1 MASDSGNKKPG
12 RRWYQFRLRTLLVL
26 FTIAAVA
33 MAFFSQKI
41 RQQYREQ
48 AVIEWVQQKQGSVA
62 FEYYEYL
69 DEYDYSDPS
78 DQDWQLWTHTQTFIM
93 TGSALDLE
101 EVGYWQRWTGLWTPG
116 PVKGVELGRQLP
128 IDSTKAT
135 ITDISRLAQ
144 LPELDHLTLDN
155 TDVHDLTPL
164 AELTALRLLRLQGT
178 KVTDLTP
185 LANLDNLRILYLM
198 DTQVED
204 LSPLHELSNL
214 EVVILDRA
222 PVSHEQV
229 EMLKKALP
237 TCSIFGPKRPGKE
250 DGE

>member
-1 MASDSGNKKPG
+1 MCQSEKPR
-12 RRWYQFRLRTLLVL
+12 RRWYQFRLRTLLIL

-48 AVIEWVQQKQGSVA
+48 AVIEWVQKMQGTAS
-62 FEYYEYL
+62 FEYGDYL
-69 DEYDYSDPS
+69 DDYDYDNS
-78 DQDWQLWTHTQTFIM
+78 WQSWTHTQTFIM

-144 LPELDHLTLDN
+144 LPELEHLTLDN

-198 DTQVED
+198 DTPVED

-222 PVSHEQV
+222 PVTDEQV
-229 EMLKKALP
+229 AALQKALP
-237 TCSIFGPKRPGKE
+237 TCTIIGPKQRSQE
-250 DGE
+250 DGP